1 MAKKLPNMAQ
11 STWLDSMRIFFFAI
25 IALLTFYL
33 PSSAQ
38 VDPHFSQYYAYS
50 LWMNPAL
57 TGATQMDYKA
67 TLIHRNQNFAN
78 ANTFSTSGLSA
89 ELSTNSNINIGINI
103 LNQTA
108 TSGGY
113 GYLNG
118 MLSLAYTGVKLGYNE
133 DYNITFGLNAGFLN
147 RRFDPSRFQLGDQYE
162 PGVGFSPLIPSAD
175 VFNSRASTAIDAGAG
190 VAFFDTNPLKRANL
204 YAAFSVNHLTR
215 PLDPFVDSQGKSI
228 LPMRYLFN
236 AGVSIKLNNN
246 MYVIP
251 HILYARQGNSEER
264 MAGLY
269 FTFPYGN
276 NAEFIAGGNLRLKDA
291 LVPYAGF
298 TFNNFTLGLSYDVN
312 PALRATGT
320 STNTFEISLTFF
332 KKKQENYRGIRCPVF

>member
-1 MAKKLPNMAQ
+1 
-11 STWLDSMRIFFFAI
+11 MRIFFFAVI
-25 IALLTFYL
+25 SFVSFNLHLH
-33 PSSAQ
+33 AQ

-67 TLIHRNQNFAN
+67 TLIHRNQNFGN
-78 ANTFSTSGLSA
+78 VNTFSTSGLSA
-89 ELSTNSNINIGINI
+89 EMSTNRNINIGLNI

-118 MLSLAYTGVKLGYNE
+118 MLSLAYTGIRLGYNE
-133 DYNITFGLNAGFLN
+133 DYNITFGMNVGFLN
-147 RRFDPSRFQLGDQYE
+147 RRFDPTKFQLGDQYE
-162 PGVGFSPLIPSAD
+162 SGVGYSPLIPTSD
-175 VFNSRASTAIDAGAG
+175 NFNNSASTAIDAGAG

-204 YAAFSVNHLTR
+204 YAAFSINHLTR
-215 PLDPFVDSQGKSI
+215 PIDPFVDSQGKQN
-228 LPMRYLFN
+228 LPIRYLFN
-236 AGVSIKLNNN
+236 MGVSIKLSND
-246 MYVIP
+246 MFVIP
-251 HILYARQGNSEER
+251 NVLYARQGNAQER

-269 FTFPYGN
+269 FTIPYGTDS
-276 NAEFIAGGNLRLKDA
+276 ELIAGANMRLKDA
-291 LVPYAGF
+291 IVPYAGF

-312 PALRATGT
+312 PALRGTGT

-332 KKKQENYRGIRCPVF
+332 RKRAGNYRAVRCPVF